1 VTNKADG
8 ALAAALQHRVGLA
21 RYGNGVLQRVISLVN
36 DAETDI
42 VRQIE
47 KRFGSGPIDETHWAG
62 KRLTDLLAQ
71 VRAINVE
78 AHTEI
83 ANRLGQGL
91 EAQASY
97 EGEWAAEL
105 SRRVGVRGSFVTP
118 SAARL
123 KALVYR
129 SPFAGG
135 VLKDTV
141 RRLEASG
148 FERMKRALQIG
159 LVQGESTDQIVRR
172 ITGSAD
178 LKYADGVTAVNRRGV
193 ERIVRTATTH
203 VNVAT
208 QREIMAANP
217 ALYRGWLFVAVLD
230 ERTSLVCMGNSG
242 RVFPVDSGPFPPLHF
257 YCRSTILPLLA
268 SNPEDPK
275 LRTYEQWLREQPE
288 ALQRQ
293 ILGKTR
299 FDLWKQ
305 GGLNLKHF
313 VDGGRALTIAELK
326 AWDEQAFI
334 RAGLTPVPRALA
346 ERPAQLSWESM
357 PGMTTAHMPELHTA
371 PLAQRQEFHNAIER
385 ALVDDQGRDI
395 IADRL
400 GLVPAET
407 IQGQGVFQGRVNP
420 GSQGQAYVRLAPNGL
435 DVAREDQ
442 RLLNAAEAIRGRLLR
457 QDAAAWHKPVFRPDL
472 TPEIA
477 NLVDA
482 RIGRTLTEDEAKS
495 VAAVMQRTTGSDFFT
510 PIATRDGFRFLNV
523 PEVTGI
529 PNADF
534 QRLTREA
541 LRRSDLDTVEVRQAY
556 ASSGYI
562 DNDWSVHPN
571 GEGYRNAIA
580 GTGRRDVQRAADELY
595 ARLGPRIA
603 RIEDDFARRYGW
615 SVDRSTR
622 FWERRD
628 PAQAVRVAEDLALPR
643 VGPAE
648 ITARQPTVIRPDWSR
663 SAQAHLARE
672 HVTAPGVRTGNEWL
686 SWQRPDGRLG
696 PAITDGSPVRVQ
708 NDAAMQAVFN
718 NGLDPVDLHHNHP
731 TNGPFSPADMRT
743 LAFNG
748 MRRMYA
754 HGHSGTV
761 YVAELTPK
769 VRAILKGAEISM
781 DGGVTGGGQAGNYM
795 WMIDGLSERRQA
807 LQNRFLFEARIPE
820 PSDAVLKQLSDMRSH
835 ALGVALRDAGIIRY
849 HARMQAAQLDAIA
862 AYRPLFDAMV
872 KDMTKSAKAWLKA
885 AEKVE
890 AKLVARGLR

>member
-1 VTNKADG
+1 MTSKADG

-21 RYGNGVLQRVISLVN
+21 RYGNGVLRRVISLVN
-36 DAETDI
+36 DSEKDI

-47 KRFGSGPIDETHWAG
+47 QRFGPGPVDETHWAG
-62 KRLTDLLAQ
+62 KRLTQLLAQ
-71 VRAINVE
+71 IRAINAE
-78 AHTEI
+78 AHAEI
-83 ANRLGQGL
+83 ANRLGEGL
-91 EAQASY
+91 EAQATY
-97 EGEWAAEL
+97 EGEWTGEL
-105 SRRVGVRGSFVTP
+105 ARRVGVRGDFVTP

-178 LKYADGVTAVNRRGV
+178 LRYADGVTAVNRRGV

-203 VNVAT
+203 INVAT

-275 LRTYEQWLREQPE
+275 MRNYEQWLREQPDDV
-288 ALQRQ
+288 QRR

-313 VDGGRALTIAELK
+313 VDGGRALTIAELR

-357 PGMTTAHMPELHTA
+357 PGVTTQHLPELHTA
-371 PLAQRQEFHNAIER
+371 PLAQRQEFHAAIER

-395 IADRL
+395 IAERL
-400 GLVPAET
+400 GLIASDT

-435 DVAREDQ
+435 DVSREYQ
-442 RLLNAAEAIRGRLLR
+442 RLLNAGEAIRGRLLR

-482 RIGRTLTEDEAKS
+482 QIGRALTEEEAKH
-495 VAAVMQRTTGSDFFT
+495 VAAVMQRTTGSDFYT
-510 PIATRDGFRFLNV
+510 PIATRNGFRFLNV

-541 LRRSDLDTVEVRQAY
+541 LARSDLDTVEVRQAY

-562 DNDWSVHPN
+562 DNDWSVNPN

-580 GTGRRDVQRAADELY
+580 GTGRRDIQRAANELY

-615 SVDRSTR
+615 TVDRSTR

-628 PAQAVRVAEDLALPR
+628 PAQAVRVAEDITLPR
-643 VGPAE
+643 VAPQA
-648 ITARQPTVIRPDWSR
+648 ITARAPTITRPDWSR

-672 HVTAPGVRTGNEWL
+672 HVTAPGLRTGNEWL

-696 PAITDGSPVRVQ
+696 PAITDGLANRVQ
-708 NDAAMQAVFN
+708 SDAAMTAVFN
-718 NGLDPVDLHHNHP
+718 NGADLVDLHHNHP
-731 TNGPFSPADMRT
+731 TNGPFSVADMQS
-743 LAFNG
+743 LIFNG
-748 MRRMYA
+748 IRRLYA
-754 HGHSGTV
+754 HGHTGTV
-761 YVAELTPK
+761 YVAEVTPK
-769 VRAILKGAEISM
+769 VREALRGAE
-781 DGGVTGGGQAGNYM
+781 VTASGAVSGGGKAGNFYLM
-795 WMIDGLSERRQA
+795 LAGLEDERNA
-807 LQNRFLFEARIPE
+807 LMQRFLFEARVPE
-820 PSDAVLKQLSDMRSH
+820 PDDATLKRLSDMRAH
-835 ALGVALRDAGIIRY
+835 ALGIALRNAGIIRY
-849 HARMQAAQLDAIA
+849 HARMQEPQLDAIA
-862 AYRPLFDAMV
+862 EYRPLFDKMV
-872 KDMTKSAKAWLKA
+872 AAMTKTAKLWLK
-885 AEKVE
+885 
-890 AKLVARGLR
+890 VALRR